1 MVAIGNFKNS
11 TLNRTLFWG
20 WGIPRTILNK
30 NPEHGVDQWFVLKL
44 CFLFLLLLFIFIF
57 MLLDLAYLLLVG
69 VQYYSLIDICVFFW
83 ELYVISLVI
92 EVLVF
97 VCAVRRVQGD

>member
-1 MVAIGNFKNS
+1 
-11 TLNRTLFWG
+11 
-20 WGIPRTILNK
+20 
-30 NPEHGVDQWFVLKL
+30 
-44 CFLFLLLLFIFIF
+44 

-83 ELYVISLVI
+83 ELYVISLAI

-97 VCAVRRVQGD
+97 VCAVQRV